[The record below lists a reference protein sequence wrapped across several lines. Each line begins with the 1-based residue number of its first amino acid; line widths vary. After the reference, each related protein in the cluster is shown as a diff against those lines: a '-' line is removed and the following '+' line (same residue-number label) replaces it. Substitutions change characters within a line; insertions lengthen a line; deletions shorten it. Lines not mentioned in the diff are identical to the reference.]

1 MRQSKYH
8 RDIPNDTKVTKHTR
22 AGQDGKMIYCPDC
35 NTGRIAYHFSWCDSE
50 CDKCKRMVAK
60 EDYLL
65 EPKVTLEQ
73 HDTKESLL
81 ADLLGQA
88 TRLMKMCRDHDFDK
102 SGTDVY
108 EGNPMFAE
116 VAERFQQ
123 TCALHGWDMGS
134 DEEYSKRSN
143 GMTIDECIM
152 FQLDSASSKC
162 MVTV

>member
-1 MRQSKYH
+1 MIDKKDYLLMPKICAPTTS
-8 RDIPNDTKVTKHTR
+8 HTR
-22 AGQDGKMIYCPDC
+22 A
-35 NTGRIAYHFSWCDSE
+35 
-50 CDKCKRMVAK
+50 
-60 EDYLL
+60 
-65 EPKVTLEQ
+65 
-73 HDTKESLL
+73 SLL

-88 TRLMKMCRDHDFDK
+88 TRLMEIFRDHDFDK

-108 EGNPMFAE
+108 EGNNIFANR
-116 VAERFQQ
+116 AERFRQ
-123 TCALHGWDMGS
+123 TCALHGWDMRS